1 MEETTMSQ
9 QPFDA
14 DSLNLNR
21 LGRMSEEEARASL
34 EAIRWPDGPMCPH
47 CQATKATRINGS
59 SPNVRAGLLRCAEC
73 GKQFTVTVGTI
84 FEDSHIPLHKWLLAI
99 ALMNSSKK
107 GISSLQLQ
115 RNLNLGSYR
124 TAWFMA
130 HRIRYAMT
138 MEPLKSLL
146 KGTVEADETYV
157 GGKTRQGIRGRGS
170 ERKTPVVALV
180 ERQGRVRSFPMDQVT
195 GKNLRRVM
203 RERVDPSS
211 TVMTDDYSAYR
222 TFAGGDFAKH
232 ETVNHSKGE
241 YVRGDAHT
249 NTAESF
255 FALFKRG
262 VHGTFHHVSKRHLNR
277 YCDEFSFR
285 WDRRKMTDANRTVE
299 ALRATEGKR
308 LVYQTPQGG
317 EMSA

>member
-1 MEETTMSQ
+1 MELTMSQ

-14 DSLNLNR
+14 GILNLNR
-21 LGRMSEEEARASL
+21 LGRMTEEEARAAM
-34 EAIRWPDGPMCPH
+34 EAIRWPDGPVCPH
-47 CQATKATRINGS
+47 CQATRAARINGS
-59 SPNVRAGLLRCAEC
+59 SPRVRDGLLRCGEC

-99 ALMNSSKK
+99 ALMCSSKK
-107 GISSLQLQ
+107 GISALQLK
-115 RNLNLGSYR
+115 RNLDLGSYQ

-157 GGKTRQGIRGRGS
+157 GGKAHGKRGRGA
-170 ERKTPVVALV
+170 EKKTPVVALV
-180 ERQGRVRSFPMDQVT
+180 ERQGRVRSFPLDHVT

-203 RERVDPSS
+203 RESVDPSS
-211 TVMTDDYSAYR
+211 TVMTDDFTAYR
-222 TFAGGDFAKH
+222 TFAGGDFARH

-262 VHGTFHHVSKRHLNR
+262 VHGTFHHISKRHMHR
-277 YCDEFSFR
+277 YCDEFGFR
-285 WDRRKMTDANRTVE
+285 WDRRNQTDAQRTVE
-299 ALRATEGKR
+299 ALRAAEGKR
-308 LVYQTPQGG
+308 LVYQTPKGG
-317 EMSA
+317 EMRA